1 MKKSWFDVD
10 KEGLAKVLARRG
22 KGFVVNEL
30 IQNAWDTRA
39 GTVIVELGPVEGKP
53 LASLVVSDDDPEG
66 FADLRHAYTLYAESA
81 KKSDPLKR
89 GRYNLGEKL
98 VLALCE
104 KATIITTKGGV
115 AFDRKGRSALRSKTL
130 SGSTFTATIRLTR
143 SEIEEVKNAVKM
155 LIPPPGIKTR
165 FNGELLAERTPLKK
179 FLMQLQTEISD
190 EEGQLR
196 RTVRMTEVEVYEV
209 LDGEKAHIYEMG
221 IPIVETGDRWHYNIG
236 MKVPLN
242 ADRDNVTPAYLQ
254 EVRVEVLNL
263 MKDHITKEDAVSS
276 WVRDASADEN
286 VSKEAVETI
295 VTLRFGEKR
304 VISDPS
310 DPEGT
315 KRAMSEGYTVI
326 PPGALSGKEWANVKR
341 HEAAKP
347 AGQVTPSP
355 KPYSPT
361 GEPVNA
367 IPESAWTDGMKRIAK
382 YARRIAVELLGRDI
396 EVKIAKEFGWNYA
409 ATYGPGRLT
418 INVSSLGHAWFD
430 KAITDVAVNELLIHE
445 FGHET
450 ESDHLSSGYHKAVC
464 RLGAKLMTLA
474 LEKPGIWRGE

>member
-30 IQNAWDTRA
+30 VQNAWDTRA

-53 LASLVVSDDDPEG
+53 LASLVVSDDDPDG
-66 FADLRHAYTLYAESA
+66 FADLRHAYTLYAEST
-81 KKSDPLKR
+81 KKSDPHKR

-115 AFDRKGRSALRSKTL
+115 AFDRDGRSSLRSKTL

-143 SEIEEVKNAVKM
+143 AEIDEVKKAVRM

-165 FNGELLAERTPLKK
+165 FNGELLAERVPVERFK
-179 FLMQLQTEISD
+179 MPLQTEISD

-196 RTVRMTEVEVYEV
+196 RTIRMTEVEVYEV

-221 IPIVETGDRWHYNIG
+221 IPVVETGDKYHYNIG

-254 EVRVEVLNL
+254 EVRVEVLNR
-263 MKDHITKEDAVSS
+263 MKDKITREDATAS
-276 WVRDASADEN
+276 WVRDAAADEN
-286 VSKEAVETI
+286 VSKEAVETV

-361 GEPVNA
+361 GEPVNS
-367 IPESAWTDGMKRIAK
+367 IPESAWTPGMQKIAK
-382 YARRIAVELLGRDI
+382 YAKTLAVELLGHDI

-418 INVSSLGHAWFD
+418 INASSLGHAWFD
-430 KAITDVAVNELLIHE
+430 KDIRDVAVNELLIHE
-445 FGHET
+445 FGHEH
-450 ESDHLSSGYHKAVC
+450 EVDHLSSGYHRAVC
-464 RLGAKLMTLA
+464 RLGAELLTLA
-474 LEKPGIWRGE
+474 LRKPEIWRGE